1 MASATLY
8 PRYIEARLAESV
20 SDTPAVL
27 VHGPRQS
34 GKTTLVKDFG
44 DAHGYTYVTFDTDE
58 QVRAAT
64 EDPIGF
70 VERLGPKA
78 VLDEVQRVPQ
88 LFTTIKATI
97 DKNRQPGRF
106 IMTGSANVLMVPAL
120 ADSLA
125 GRMEILRMRPLSQ
138 AEIHGNQST
147 FTANLFDN
155 AFAPRAV
162 DRLGSQLAGILA
174 TGGYPEALARS
185 PRRAANFLRAHAETQ
200 IQRDVRDLA
209 RIRSLEIA
217 PNLLRQISAYTA
229 QLSNVSRMA
238 GDLAVSRETVSEHLV
253 LLENIFVIERLRA
266 WSKSEAKRLAKAPK
280 LHVSDTGMGAALLHL
295 TAQDLDV
302 DRTYL
307 GHLLESFVLGELQAQ
322 AGWLDASPSF
332 SHFRDAHQ
340 NEVDIVLELG
350 PHRVA
355 GVEVKASSTV
365 SSKDFKGLQELRNA
379 AGTSFKAGVVLY
391 DGTAGY
397 RHDANLWA
405 LPISMLWDA
414 QA

>member
-1 MASATLY
+1 MATHY
-8 PRYIEARLAESV
+8 PRYIEAGLAESAA
-20 SDTPAVL
+20 DTPAVL

-44 DAHGYTYVTFDTDE
+44 DAHGYTYVTFDADE
-58 QVRAAT
+58 QVRAAAD
-64 EDPIGF
+64 DPIGF
-70 VERLGPKA
+70 VERLGPRA
-78 VLDEVQRVPQ
+78 VLDEVQRVPR

-97 DKNRQPGRF
+97 DRNRQPGRF

-125 GRMEILRMRPLSQ
+125 GRMEILRMRPVTQ
-138 AEIHGNQST
+138 AEIHGNRSN
-147 FTANLFDN
+147 FIASLFDN
-155 AFAPRAV
+155 AFAPQPV
-162 DRLGSQLAGILA
+162 ERLGSQLAAILA

-185 PRRAANFLRAHAETQ
+185 PRRAASFLRAHAETQ
-200 IQRDVRDLA
+200 IQRDVRDLS
-209 RIRSLEIA
+209 RIRSLETA
-217 PNLLRQISAYTA
+217 PNLLRQVSAYTA

-238 GDLAVSRETVSEHLV
+238 GDLAVSRETVTDHLV

-266 WSKSEAKRLAKAPK
+266 WSKSEAKRLARAPK
-280 LHVSDTGMGAALLHL
+280 LHISDTGMGAALLNL
-295 TAQDLDV
+295 TAQDLDQ

-307 GHLLESFVLGELQAQ
+307 GHLLESFVLGELQAH
-322 AGWLDASPSF
+322 ASWLDTAPSF

-365 SSKDFKGLQELRNA
+365 SRKDFNGLRALREA
-379 AGTSFKAGVVLY
+379 AGASFKAGVVLY
-391 DGTAGY
+391 DGTVGY
-397 RHDANLWA
+397 RHDENLWA
-405 LPISMLWDA
+405 LPISMLWEA
-414 QA
+414 ST